1 MSDLKFDYFGVV
13 GGIMALVSPLLPWWT
28 MTMAIEGL
36 PRVFSIYTYQATYSV
51 LGEVI
56 SVNEN
61 LWYGHAVLALVLA
74 GGFLEIAGSLI
85 RYRRLIYVGMLFA
98 VFAVS
103 IFPVGLETNGHQL
116 FSAIASGEMPYSSY
130 LSFGYWLAVGA
141 AVVPLLSRFVTNRKT
156 ESITP
161 LDVKSTVG

>member
-1 MSDLKFDYFGVV
+1 MSDLKFDYFGAV
-13 GGIMALVSPLLPWWT
+13 GGIMALVSPFLPWWT

-74 GGFLEIAGSLI
+74 GG
-85 RYRRLIYVGMLFA
+85 
-98 VFAVS
+98 
-103 IFPVGLETNGHQL
+103 
-116 FSAIASGEMPYSSY
+116 
-130 LSFGYWLAVGA
+130 
-141 AVVPLLSRFVTNRKT
+141 
-156 ESITP
+156 
-161 LDVKSTVG
+161 